1 MASGPL
7 SAPQREELP
16 SWRPPAPLGPE
27 SPEDTCPPL
36 QVCEL
41 EGTTR
46 LSLWR
51 CPFQGAV
58 SHIRGLGTTG
68 VGGGR
73 EPHPQSISIRTGDS
87 WVLQR
92 FQRLDR
98 ELQPGRPHPR
108 PRSQLASLHF
118 PAPEGGAQGGGVAC
132 AGLGTSIVKS
142 GFTVPG
148 RPGRGPGASPPL
160 IACFHF
166 SRADRETTSK
176 RGRRRVQRRYVQMHR
191 QVRRRRVGPRGQRR
205 PPPSPSA
212 CTGWARWPRAC
223 WPPPFGYPPLRHRN
237 AACERLSCEGRG
249 GGWPSEQ
256 CALALLGGD
265 AGTRAPPRPAPAEAL
280 WPSRS
285 QPPHR
290 IVGALCGQ
298 AWCFQPGPP
307 CPRQASPGHGTVEVT
322 FLLESPFALR
332 KSEVH
337 LQCPESGFSPP
348 LQHISACSCHHHLPS
363 PPPAQPQK

>member
-1 MASGPL
+1 MGLARPNAVPGCSLDVPKRLPFGDVPTEQQPPCVAPGQKPGAPTQEAAAQEAMASGPL

-51 CPFQGAV
+51 CPFQGTV

-73 EPHPQSISIRTGDS
+73 EPHPQSISICTGDS

-118 PAPEGGAQGGGVAC
+118 PAPEGGARGGGVAC
-132 AGLGTSIVKS
+132 ASLGTSIVKS
-142 GFTVPG
+142 
-148 RPGRGPGASPPL
+148 A
-160 IACFHF
+160 FHCPR
-166 SRADRETTSK
+166 SARE
-176 RGRRRVQRRYVQMHR
+176 
-191 QVRRRRVGPRGQRR
+191 
-205 PPPSPSA
+205 
-212 CTGWARWPRAC
+212 
-223 WPPPFGYPPLRHRN
+223 
-237 AACERLSCEGRG
+237 
-249 GGWPSEQ
+249 
-256 CALALLGGD
+256 
-265 AGTRAPPRPAPAEAL
+265 GTRGFITADCL
-280 WPSRS
+280 LSFLTGRS
-285 QPPHR
+285 
-290 IVGALCGQ
+290 
-298 AWCFQPGPP
+298 
-307 CPRQASPGHGTVEVT
+307 
-322 FLLESPFALR
+322 
-332 KSEVH
+332 
-337 LQCPESGFSPP
+337 
-348 LQHISACSCHHHLPS
+348 
-363 PPPAQPQK
+363 